1 MVSGSID
8 LPGVLL
14 LAFLLL
20 LVAGAW
26 CLCYAVA
33 VDASA
38 RGASGS
44 LWGFVTFVLLPVA
57 IPADLVYR
65 TRLPERTD
73 SSSKIER
80 WAGSFGIGATAAW
93 ALATTIAP
101 PDPFTLVLL
110 TFPAALVLVPLSMNL
125 CYGVGPGSAQV
136 Q

>member
-8 LPGVLL
+8 PAGLLVL
-14 LAFLLL
+14 ASLLL
-20 LVAGAW
+20 LVIGAW

-44 LWGFVTFVLLPVA
+44 LWGFLTFVLLPVA
-57 IPADLVYR
+57 IPAYLVYR

-80 WAGSFGIGATAAW
+80 WAGSFGIGATGAW

-110 TFPAALVLVPLSMNL
+110 TVPAALVLVPLSMNL
-125 CYGVGPGSAQV
+125 CYGVRPGRTEV